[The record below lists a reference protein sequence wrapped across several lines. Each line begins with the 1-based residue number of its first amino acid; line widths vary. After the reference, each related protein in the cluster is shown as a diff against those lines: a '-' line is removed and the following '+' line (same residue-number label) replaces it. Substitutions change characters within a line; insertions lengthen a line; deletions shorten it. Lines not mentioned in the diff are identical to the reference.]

1 MSNTIHPMR
10 FERILLE
17 LGSCPAETASHMIR
31 TAADLAR
38 VFDADIGALFVEEEQ
53 LFDLADLPLAGAPS
67 APKLAPSERSERQLM
82 EAAVTRQGRS
92 CRRVLSLLANAA
104 NVRWSFEVA
113 RGDPLHVIQRIAG
126 PRDFLMLTGAT
137 DTISGRSM
145 LALARQALAMAPAVL
160 ITASLARHRSGPVAL
175 IEGAAQEPGTLG
187 RFAKQ
192 VASGLREELV
202 VLSIQADDATMAESR
217 HSAFLHS
224 SGTPASLG
232 AAMSLPAI
240 KSALRE
246 IRPRLLISELAVNA
260 VSDHSESLIAF
271 MRAAGAPAIFLPRE
285 LRLVP

>member
-1 MSNTIHPMR
+1 MSDAIHPMR

-17 LGSCPAETASHMIR
+17 LGSCHAKSASHVIQ

-38 VFDADIGALFVEEEQ
+38 VFDADIGALFIEEEQ

-92 CRRVLSLLANAA
+92 CRRVLSLLAGAA
-104 NVRWSFEVA
+104 NVRWTFEVA
-113 RGDPLHVIQRIAG
+113 RGDPLHVIQRVAG
-126 PRDFLMLTGAT
+126 PRDLLVLAGIT
-137 DTISGRSM
+137 DAITGRSK
-145 LALARQALAMAPAVL
+145 LELARQALATAPAVL
-160 ITASLARHRSGPVAL
+160 ITAAQARHRSGPVAL
-175 IEGAAQEPGTLG
+175 IEGAAQEPDALG

-232 AAMSLPAI
+232 GAMSLPAI

-246 IRPRLLISELAVNA
+246 IKPRLLISELAVTA

-271 MRAAGAPAIFLPRE
+271 MRAAGSPAIFLPRE
-285 LRLVP
+285 R